1 MEFVLFIVVVYLFIR
16 GILTDRWRREEKQ
29 ESQQLFAAL
38 TARVHAL
45 EQQPKLQQQVIIRV
59 PEQPAPSVAPPAP
72 VPETRPVASPPPVMP
87 LKPVVLPPPVTPA
100 APVRL
105 PETPAAV
112 PVSSVEKPAV
122 PVTPRPFM
130 PATPPPVVPPV
141 RPAAPVQPSGSVLF
155 QGQIAKSR
163 SGLELP
169 KLKKPGVSFTESI
182 GTNWLPKLGITLLVL
197 GVAYLGA
204 ASWQRVSPFWRV
216 VIFFAVGLGTLAGG
230 IFTEKKEKYKV
241 LGRVLIGG
249 GWAITFFTTYG
260 MRHVPGIQIMA
271 SDVAD
276 LILMLLVAGAMV
288 WHTLQYDSQLVTGA
302 SFLLG
307 FLAIGTSHETPLSA
321 TAGIVLA
328 IGLVILVVRR
338 KWFEL
343 EIFGILAS
351 YLNHLF
357 WFYQLFDK
365 QGHGPFPQFTSSV
378 ILMTCY
384 WLIFRASYL
393 VRTVA
398 NKRQESLS
406 TIAAL
411 MNPILFLG
419 VMKYQSFHPPAWAFW
434 PLLIMGG
441 IEFTLGQLPLSRRRV
456 APFQVL
462 SSLGVTLMVAA
473 VPCRYAGTHTLE
485 LLWLAGAEA
494 FLLAGIL
501 TREKMFRYFGGII
514 SFLVAAYVFVWPTGI
529 AGLAGKVLSA
539 EPRHDTQLG
548 IIFAVIAAVFYVNSH
563 IIGRRWKDLFSN
575 EFEQQALQALSFMA
589 SVFAVGAIYAS
600 VPANRVAI
608 VLAVLFTVLCWVG
621 QQFSI
626 PVLLYEAHWI
636 TAVAILDACVTSQI
650 QMSLGRSTRE
660 PLIILG
666 IVAALTYLSARFIQ
680 RAEYAASDP
689 LAIGYRWAATALL
702 ALLIWW
708 QAPLWLVPVYWV
720 GLGLAVSGVGHLLK
734 RNEFK
739 WQGLVLALLSFASTL
754 VNNFTLST
762 IYHGLSY
769 RLISVALVAAGVY
782 VMALWSPGER
792 VRPIY
797 SWLGSFLLSWLA
809 WYELQP
815 NNVALAWS
823 ILGLVLFE
831 IGYERAA
838 VHLRIQGYV
847 ALVSSFIRILVANV
861 NTLPEA
867 TLFSLATF
875 LIVLLAVI
883 YFWVFWRLHSQ
894 ARKIEPTE
902 ARLEHII
909 AALGTA
915 TVAVLVHFEL
925 LPDSVAVG
933 YAALAAVL
941 LLAAWLLDLKI
952 FLYQGLIMVGATAFR
967 LAMRN
972 FYNLQSS
979 LTSDFTSSIIAIA
992 ILALSL
998 PVAFRVRSVERTR
1011 NGFGTVLDR
1020 PEQPL
1025 FFITVGLMTVLL
1037 YIRMQGIMVTLSWSI
1052 EGLVIILAAF
1062 FARERNF
1069 IRTGLGLLLLCG
1081 GKIFLDIRHAQD
1093 ATVRALTMIGVAIL
1107 FLAAGYLFARNRDA
1121 LREYL

>member
-1 MEFVLFIVVVYLFIR
+1 
-16 GILTDRWRREEKQ
+16 
-29 ESQQLFAAL
+29 
-38 TARVHAL
+38 
-45 EQQPKLQQQVIIRV
+45 
-59 PEQPAPSVAPPAP
+59 
-72 VPETRPVASPPPVMP
+72 
-87 LKPVVLPPPVTPA
+87 
-100 APVRL
+100 
-105 PETPAAV
+105 
-112 PVSSVEKPAV
+112 
-122 PVTPRPFM
+122 M
-130 PATPPPVVPPV
+130 PATSPVVPPV
-141 RPAAPVQPSGSVLF
+141 RPATPVQPSGGVLF
-155 QGQIAKSR
+155 QDQAAKFH

-169 KLKKPGVSFTESI
+169 KIKKPGVSFTESI

-204 ASWQRVSPFWRV
+204 ANWQRVSPFWRV
-216 VIFFAVGLGTLAGG
+216 VIFFAVGLGTLAAG

-249 GWAITFFTTYG
+249 GWAITFFTTYA
-260 MRHVPGIQIMA
+260 MRHVPGTSIMQ
-271 SDVAD
+271 SDLAD

-288 WHTLQYDSQLVTGA
+288 WHTLKYDSQLVTGA
-302 SFLLG
+302 AFLLG
-307 FLAIGTSHETPLSA
+307 FLAVGTSHETPLSA
-321 TAGIVLA
+321 SAGVVLA

-357 WFYQLFDK
+357 WLYQLFEK
-365 QGHGPFPQFTSSV
+365 QGPRGNPFPQFTSSV
-378 ILMTCY
+378 ILMICY
-384 WLIFRASYL
+384 WVIFRASYL
-393 VRTVA
+393 ARSVA
-398 NKRQESLS
+398 NKQQESLS

-411 MNPILFLG
+411 MNPILLLG
-419 VMKYQSFHPPAWAFW
+419 VMRYQSFHPPAWAFW
-434 PLLIMGG
+434 PLLIMGA
-441 IEFTLGQLPLSRRRV
+441 IEFTLGQLPMSRRRV

-485 LLWLAGAEA
+485 ILWLAGAET

-501 TREKMFRYFGGII
+501 TREKLFRYFGGLI
-514 SFLVAAYVFVWPTGI
+514 SFLVAAYVVVWPTGI

-539 EPRHDTQLG
+539 EPHHDTQLG
-548 IIFAVIAAVFYVNSH
+548 IIFAVIAAVFYINSH
-563 IIGRRWKDLFSN
+563 ILGRRWKELFSN
-575 EFEQQALQALSFMA
+575 DFEQQALQALSFMA
-589 SVFAVGAIYAS
+589 SVFAVGSVYAL
-600 VPANRVAI
+600 VPANRAAI
-608 VLAVLFTVLCWVG
+608 VLAVLFTVLCWAG
-621 QQFSI
+621 QQFRIS
-626 PVLLYEAHWI
+626 VLLYEAHWI
-636 TAVAILDACVTSQI
+636 TAVAILDACITSQFTT
-650 QMSLGRSTRE
+650 SLGRSSRE

-720 GLGLAVSGVGHLLK
+720 GLGLAVSAVGHLLK

-754 VNNFTLST
+754 VNNFSLSGA
-762 IYHGLSY
+762 YHGITY

-782 VMALWSPGER
+782 VMALWSPSER

-815 NNVALAWS
+815 NNVALAWA

-838 VHLRIQGYV
+838 VHLRAQGYL
-847 ALVSSFIRILVANV
+847 ALISSFARILVANV

-867 TLFSLATF
+867 RPFSLATF

-894 ARKIEPTE
+894 ARKLEPTE
-902 ARLEHII
+902 DRLEHII

-915 TVAVLVHFEL
+915 TIAVLVHFEL
-925 LPDSVAVG
+925 LPDAVAVG

-941 LLAAWLLDLKI
+941 LVAAWLLRLEI
-952 FLYQGLIMVGATAFR
+952 FEYQGLIMVGATAFR

-979 LTSDFTSSIIAIA
+979 LTSDFTSSIVAIG
-992 ILALSL
+992 ILALCL
-998 PVAFRVRSVERTR
+998 PVAFRLRSKE
-1011 NGFGTVLDR
+1011 GKSSGLGALLAR

-1025 FFITVGLMTVLL
+1025 FFITVGLMSVLL
-1037 YIRMQGIMVTLSWSI
+1037 YIRMHGIMVTLSWSI
-1052 EGLVIILAAF
+1052 EGVVIILAAF
-1062 FARERNF
+1062 FVRERNF

-1081 GKIFLDIRHAQD
+1081 GKIFLDILHAQD
-1093 ATVRALTMIGVAIL
+1093 ATVRALSMIGVAIL

>member
-1 MEFVLFIVVVYLFIR
+1 M
-16 GILTDRWRREEKQ
+16 
-29 ESQQLFAAL
+29 
-38 TARVHAL
+38 
-45 EQQPKLQQQVIIRV
+45 QPY
-59 PEQPAPSVAPPAP
+59 
-72 VPETRPVASPPPVMP
+72 T
-87 LKPVVLPPPVTPA
+87 
-100 APVRL
+100 
-105 PETPAAV
+105 
-112 PVSSVEKPAV
+112 
-122 PVTPRPFM
+122 
-130 PATPPPVVPPV
+130 
-141 RPAAPVQPSGSVLF
+141 SVLF
-155 QGQIAKSR
+155 QDQAAKSR

-169 KLKKPGVSFTESI
+169 KIRKPGVSFTEAI

-204 ASWQRVSPFWRV
+204 ANWQRVSPFWRV
-216 VIFFAVGLGTLAGG
+216 VIFFAVGLGTLAAG
-230 IFTEKKEKYKV
+230 IFTEKKDKYKV
-241 LGRVLIGG
+241 LGRVFIGG
-249 GWAITFFTTYG
+249 GWAITFFTTYA
-260 MRHVPGIQIMA
+260 MRHVPGTSIMQ
-271 SDVAD
+271 SDLAD

-288 WHTLQYDSQLVTGA
+288 WHTLKYDSQLVTGA
-302 SFLLG
+302 AFLLG
-307 FLAIGTSHETPLSA
+307 FLAVGTSHDTPLSA
-321 TAGIVLA
+321 SAGVVLA

-351 YLNHLF
+351 YLNHFF
-357 WFYQLFDK
+357 WLYQLFDK
-365 QGHGPFPQFTSSV
+365 QGHNGPFPQFTNSV
-378 ILMTCY
+378 ILMVSY
-384 WLIFRASYL
+384 WVIFRASYL
-393 VRTVA
+393 VRSVA
-398 NKRQESLS
+398 NKQQESLS

-434 PLLIMGG
+434 PLLIMGA
-441 IEFTLGQLPLSRRRV
+441 IEFTLGQLPMSRRRV

-494 FLLAGIL
+494 FLLAGIF
-501 TREKMFRYFGGII
+501 TREKLFRYFGGII
-514 SFLVAAYVFVWPTGI
+514 SFLVGAYVFVWPTGV

-548 IIFAVIAAVFYVNSH
+548 VIFAVIAAVFYINSH
-563 IIGRRWKDLFSN
+563 ILGRRWKDLFSN
-575 EFEQQALQALSFMA
+575 DFEQQALQALSFMA
-589 SVFAVGAIYAS
+589 SVFAVGSVYAL

-608 VLAVLFTVLCWVG
+608 VLAVLFAVLCWVG
-621 QQFSI
+621 QQLRI

-636 TAVAILDACVTSQI
+636 TAVAILDACVTSQLQI
-650 QMSLGRSTRE
+650 SLGRSSRE

-680 RAEYAASDP
+680 RADYAASDP

-720 GLGLAVSGVGHLLK
+720 GLGLAVSGVGHVLK

-739 WQGLVLALLSFASTL
+739 WQGLVLAWLSFASTL
-754 VNNFTLST
+754 VNNFTLTSV
-762 IYHGLSY
+762 YHGITY

-815 NNVALAWS
+815 NNVALAWAV
-823 ILGLVLFE
+823 LGLVLFE

-838 VHLRIQGYV
+838 VHLRAQGYV
-847 ALVSSFIRILVANV
+847 ALISSFVRILVANV

-867 TLFSLATF
+867 KLISLATF
-875 LIVLLAVI
+875 LIVLPAVI

-894 ARKIEPTE
+894 ARKLESSE
-902 ARLEHII
+902 MRLEHLL
-909 AALGTA
+909 AAFGTA
-915 TVAVLVHFEL
+915 TIAVLVYFEL
-925 LPDSVAVG
+925 PQDAVAIG

-941 LLAAWLLDLKI
+941 LVAAWLLRLEI
-952 FLYQGLIMVGATAFR
+952 FEYQGLIMVGATAFR

-979 LTSDFTSSIIAIA
+979 LTSDFTSSIIAIG

-998 PVAFRVRSVERTR
+998 PVAFCLRSKERSSS
-1011 NGFGTVLDR
+1011 GLGALLAR

-1025 FFITVGLMTVLL
+1025 FFITVGLMAVLL
-1037 YIRMQGIMVTLSWSI
+1037 YIRMHGIMVTLSWSI
-1052 EGLVIILAAF
+1052 EGVVIILAAF
-1062 FARERNF
+1062 FVRERNF

-1081 GKIFLDIRHAQD
+1081 GKIFLDILHAQD
-1093 ATVRALTMIGVAIL
+1093 ATVRALSMIGVAVL